1 MQGSLWR
8 LLQEIPTDSEDP
20 KTLKARI
27 DLRRAYNAA
36 TDIVEIA
43 MRLRLERLI

>member
-20 KTLKARI
+20 KTFKARI

>member
-1 MQGSLWR
+1 MQGSLGH
-8 LLQEIPTDSEDP
+8 LLQEVPDDTEN
-20 KTLKARI
+20 LKARI

>member
-8 LLQEIPTDSEDP
+8 LLQGIPTESEDP
-20 KTLKARI
+20 KTFKARI